1 MNIPNEQFF
10 EHPIINPRY
19 IKKNYPEFYEYLE
32 SHYPEVKNISEKI
45 YLWRN
50 HMITP
55 PVCYTCGGSVKFINI
70 NKGYSKYCS
79 YKCSNQ
85 NTDKK
90 ELTKK
95 TCIERY
101 GVENPQQS
109 AKVKSKFINYFSIP
123 ENQEKIRQ
131 ERFQRTGVYYSGQL
145 DETKNKIKKTCLERY
160 GVESGV
166 QLSVAKENLKK
177 VRKQLQISKYPDIID
192 CGLIEGNW
200 MYTCACNHPE
210 CTDCSFKSFNIE
222 PQMYFDRKRDGT
234 ELCTHLLP
242 ARENQYSSLELVVI
256 EWLKEYNIEYELHRR
271 DLLGNGQEIDIYIPS
286 HHIAIECNGE
296 WYHCTKVKPNDYHIN
311 KWKAAKER
319 GIQLISLWGV
329 WINTKPE
336 ITKSLLLAKLNIYNN
351 RIQARKCK
359 VKDIS
364 SFACNK
370 FLNDNHIQ
378 GSTRAR
384 VHLGLYYEDQLVSV
398 MTFGKQMA
406 CSGKKGDETWILSRF
421 CSLINYKVIGAA
433 GKLFKYFINH
443 YNPNTVYSFS
453 SNDISNGGLYQT
465 LEFKEGGV
473 NQSYWYYD
481 LKRDKRYHRSAFTK
495 SHLKELGWDDGRT
508 EEEIMYDHYFLKNID
523 SGQTKWIW
531 TKKGTTK

>member
-1 MNIPNEQFF
+1 M
-10 EHPIINPRY
+10 IINPRY
-19 IKKNYPEFYEYLE
+19 IAKNNPDLFSLLNEKYPDIA
-32 SHYPEVKNISEKI
+32 SISEKL
-45 YLWRN
+45 YLYQHGLKEPCKCIVCGNPARFN
-50 HMITP
+50 GIT
-55 PVCYTCGGSVKFINI
+55 
-70 NKGYSKYCS
+70 KGYSQYCS
-79 YKCSNQ
+79 CKCSNSDP
-85 NTDKK
+85 NKKDKSK
-90 ELTKK
+90 QTCLKK
-95 TCIERY
+95 Y

-109 AKVKSKFINYFSIP
+109 AEVKSKFINYFSIP

-131 ERFQRTGVYYSGQL
+131 ERFQRTGVYYPGQL
-145 DETKNKIKKTCLERY
+145 DETKNKIKSTCLERY
-160 GVESGV
+160 GVGSGV
-166 QLSVAKENLKK
+166 QLNVAKENLKK
-177 VRKQLQISKYPDIID
+177 ARKQLQISKYPDIID
-192 CGLIEGNW
+192 CEMIDEKW

-210 CTDCSFKSFNIE
+210 CTKCSFKTFNIE
-222 PQMYFDRKRDGT
+222 PQMYFDRKRDNT

-242 ARENQYSSLELVVI
+242 ARENQYSSLELVVVG
-256 EWLKEYNIEYELHRR
+256 WLKEYNIEYELHRR
-271 DLLGNGQEIDIYIPS
+271 DLLGNGQEVDIYIPS

-296 WYHCTKVKPNDYHIN
+296 WYHCTRVKPNDYHIN
-311 KWKAAKER
+311 KWRLAKER

-336 ITKSLLLAKLNIYNN
+336 ITKSLLLAKLNICTN
-351 RIQARKCK
+351 RIQARKCT

-364 SFACNK
+364 SFVCNK

-384 VHLGLYYEDQLVSV
+384 VHLGLYYGRQLVSV

-421 CSLINYKVIGAA
+421 CSLINYKIIGAA

-443 YNPNTVYSFS
+443 YNPDTVCSFS

-465 LEFKEGGV
+465 LKFKEGGV

-508 EEEIMYDHYFLKNID
+508 EEEIMYDHYFFKNID

-531 TKKGTTK
+531 TKKGDQ